1 MRSCL
6 PGFLVL
12 LLTFPFECGAAL
24 PALQA
29 GAPLT
34 EREITYLLEQ
44 KVSATALAEMVRSY
58 GVAFPADND
67 IFARLQKAGASEALL
82 DTIRKQAKTR
92 ELQIE
97 VVRPEPPRPE
107 PEVIPAPAREHLQ
120 LGQQKLKINDYEGAL
135 QEFAEAER
143 IRPQWDQVFK
153 QRGLVFEALGRYP
166 EAASEW
172 KQYLALASAD
182 VSKAAIQQQIAE
194 WEGEAARVSK
204 TREFLT
210 KGNQQLQG
218 GDTKGAAQSFR
229 DAVALGNSVG
239 ALLALAR
246 AQLLDGDYAGLAQTA
261 RQARTLDPQSA
272 LAALYL
278 ADAELR
284 QGNSGSPALDQG
296 LNSNP
301 NLAYGRALLAREL
314 RQRATQ
320 AGKPRATTAG
330 AAVGASAEER
340 NRRGWVL
347 WNSGHFQRAVE
358 ELQKAA
364 LLNPTDDG
372 WQCDLAYARLAQSD
386 TAGAS
391 AAAREAIR
399 LNSESA
405 CGHHALALS
414 LEQMG
419 QREQATQELRAAEKI
434 SSALG
439 MAGSLRPA
447 TNLGIPAANTN

>member
-1 MRSCL
+1 MRSCF
-6 PGFLVL
+6 PGFLIF

-44 KVSATALAEMVRSY
+44 KVSATALAEMVQSY
-58 GVAFPADND
+58 GVAFPADKD
-67 IFARLQKAGASEALL
+67 IFARLKNAGASEALL

-97 VVRPEPPRPE
+97 VIRPEPPPPE
-107 PEVIPAPAREHLQ
+107 PVVIPAPAREHLQ

-172 KQYLALASAD
+172 KQYLALAPAD
-182 VSKAAIQQQIAE
+182 VNKATIQQQIAE
-194 WEGEAARVSK
+194 WEGEATRVSK
-204 TREFLT
+204 TRELLT
-210 KGNQQLQG
+210 SGDQQLQG
-218 GDTKGAAQSFR
+218 GDTKGAAQSFSG
-229 DAVALGNSVG
+229 AVALGNSVG

-246 AQLLDGDYAGLAQTA
+246 AQLLDGDYAGLAKTA

-314 RQRATQ
+314 LRRATQ
-320 AGKPRATTAG
+320 ARGAG
-330 AAVGASAEER
+330 AATATANSASAEER

-364 LLNPTDDG
+364 LMNPTDDG

-386 TAGAS
+386 TAGTS

-414 LEQMG
+414 LEKMG
-419 QREQATQELRAAEKI
+419 QREQATLELRAAEKI

-447 TNLGIPAANTN
+447 TNLGSPAANTN